1 MLNGLSETTAVL
13 IVIILAGIFVA
24 LWMFNNKQ
32 KRKFEEAQRA
42 RKRELAELKAKA
54 AEKNKAG

>member
-1 MLNGLSETTAVL
+1 MLNGLSETTAIL
-13 IVIILAGIFVA
+13 IVIILAVIFVA

-32 KRKFEEAQRA
+32 KRKFEDAQHA

-54 AEKNKAG
+54 AQKNQAD